1 MTPNRL
7 ATLLQV
13 AGMTCG
19 IAAGFVVDTA
29 LGLLSAC
36 VALVVVGVAL
46 ERR

>member
-1 MTPNRL
+1 LNVDRF
-7 ATLLQV
+7 AASLQV
-13 AGMTCG
+13 AGMVCG

-36 VALVVVGVAL
+36 VALLVVGVAL

>member
-1 MTPNRL
+1 MTRERL
-7 ATLLQV
+7 AAVVQM
-13 AGMTCG
+13 AGLSFG

-36 VALVVVGVAL
+36 VSLLLVGIAL

>member
-1 MTPNRL
+1 MPIERI
-7 ATLLQV
+7 AAGLQV
-13 AGMTCG
+13 AGMVCG